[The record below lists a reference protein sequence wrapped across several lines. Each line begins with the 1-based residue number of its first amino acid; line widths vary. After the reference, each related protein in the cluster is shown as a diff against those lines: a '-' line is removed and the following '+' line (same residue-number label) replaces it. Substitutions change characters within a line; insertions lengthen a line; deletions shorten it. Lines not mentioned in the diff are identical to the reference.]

1 MILKAPGWF
10 LWFFTVP
17 DWFFM
22 GPGWF
27 SMFFMVPGW
36 FFIILGLFFG
46 FSWFQVG
53 IMDFHGS
60 RSIFHGFEVWV
71 NPSWALRCEVRRWEH
86 PKKSYLLDLY
96 LVPTIPPSGVDDDE
110 EDHLYIMTTSSVSA
124 CVSAHH
130 PRTMKNHKIQPRTM
144 ENHEI

>member
-1 MILKAPGWF
+1 MVSRILKAPGWF
-10 LWFFTVP
+10 LWFFIVP

-71 NPSWALRCEVRRWEH
+71 NPS
-86 PKKSYLLDLY
+86 
-96 LVPTIPPSGVDDDE
+96 
-110 EDHLYIMTTSSVSA
+110 
-124 CVSAHH
+124 
-130 PRTMKNHKIQPRTM
+130 
-144 ENHEI
+144 